1 MASPTLD
8 RALLFLV
15 EILLPLRI
23 FYLGSRLLRGGT
35 VRGRLRAARSVV
47 LLVSVVVLL
56 ASIFSLSDTYPS
68 ERSALI
74 AETED
79 LRLKTARLEFIL
91 EDRTKTLSS
100 TTFLLEQRDK
110 LVEEMEKKIQLME
123 NAIYEVKGSSS
134 DSLDTE
140 DWVRALEKDIQLLFE
155 QSMMNTDSIRSLESY
170 VNKAK
175 EKMEIAASEVQ
186 KMENIV
192 TEQSIQIR
200 QLEQAFQSTKM
211 TTKKVLKRNRQK
223 EEHKNQIPFKE
234 TVSKFIRSIGHH
246 ASEVILADSFFLRA
260 SFSKSAIPEAYK
272 QLKVFMSFVKKCHY
286 ELQDSIRHELK
297 MNEFTADLGNN
308 FVVFFLA
315 CMMMAF
321 PVVTT
326 WIVSSWFVSF
336 LIRCLTS

>member
-15 EILLPLRI
+15 AIILPLRI
-23 FYLGSRLLRGGT
+23 FNLCSRLLRRGI
-35 VRGRLRAARSVV
+35 VRGRLRAVRSVV
-47 LLVSVVVLL
+47 LVVSVVVLL
-56 ASIFSLSDTYPS
+56 VSIFSLSDTYPS
-68 ERSALI
+68 ERSAVI
-74 AETED
+74 AEMED

-91 EDRTKTLSS
+91 EDSTKALSS
-100 TTFLLEQRDK
+100 TTFHLEQRDK
-110 LVEEMEKKIQLME
+110 LLEEMEKKVRLME

-140 DWVRALEKDIQLLFE
+140 DRVRALEKEIQLLFE
-155 QSMMNTDSIRSLESY
+155 QSMMNTDSIRSLESHADE
-170 VNKAK
+170 AK
-175 EKMEIAASEVQ
+175 EKMETAASEVQ
-186 KMENIV
+186 KLENIV
-192 TEQSIQIR
+192 TEQWIQIR

-234 TVSKFIRSIGHH
+234 TVSKAFQFIRSTGHH

-272 QLKVFMSFVKKCHY
+272 QLKVFMSLVKKCH
-286 ELQDSIRHELK
+286 HE
-297 MNEFTADLGNN
+297 A
-308 FVVFFLA
+308 A
-315 CMMMAF
+315 MMMVI

-326 WIVSSWFVSF
+326 WIVSSWCFSF
-336 LIRCLTS
+336 LTRCLTSSD